1 MPQYERQ
8 KNILDYLQSNHSATV
23 KELAHAVYA
32 SEASVRRDIA
42 RLEAS
47 GHVERIYGSILLAGH
62 ENAVVP
68 VGVREMSNISRKEI
82 VAKMAAERIQDG
94 DTVILDASTTTF
106 RICRHILDRKHLN
119 VVTNNLRVCEALGK
133 AEGIQVYCTGGTYNG
148 SSSCFL
154 GANAEEFLQKVHA
167 DKLFFSAQGID
178 ESGAITDVS
187 EQEISMRKAMMRQSK
202 QIIFLCDATK
212 FGIRRPFTMC
222 SREDVDEII
231 CDIPLSFPQK

>member
-8 KNILDYLQSNHSATV
+8 KNILQYLQTNHSATV
-23 KELAHAVYA
+23 KELASAIFA

-106 RICRHILDRKHLN
+106 RICRHILERKHLN
-119 VVTNNLRVCEALGK
+119 VVTNNIRVCEALGK

-148 SSSCFL
+148 GSSCFL
-154 GANAEEFLQKVHA
+154 GAKAEDFLKTIHA

-178 ESGAITDVS
+178 ENGIISDVS
-187 EQEISMRKAMMRQSK
+187 EQEISMRRTMMEQAK
-202 QIIFLCDATK
+202 EVIFLCDATK

-222 SREDVDEII
+222 TKEDVYEII
-231 CDIPLSFPQK
+231 CDVPLHFE

>member
-8 KNILDYLQSNHSATV
+8 KHILDYLQNNHSATV

-47 GHVERIYGSILLAGH
+47 GHIERIYGSILLAGH

-68 VGVREMSNISRKEI
+68 VGVREMANISRKEI
-82 VAKMAAERIQDG
+82 VAKMGAERIQDG

-106 RICRHILDRKHLN
+106 RICRHILDKKHLN
-119 VVTNNLRVCEALGK
+119 VITNNLRVCEALAK

-148 SSSCFL
+148 GSNCFL
-154 GANAEEFLQKVHA
+154 GAKAEAFLETVHA

-178 ESGAITDVS
+178 EYGIITDVS
-187 EQEISMRKAMMRQSK
+187 EPEISMRKAMMRQAK
-202 QIIFLCDATK
+202 EIIFLCDATK

-222 SREDVDEII
+222 SLENVDEII
-231 CDIPLSFPQK
+231 CDVPLSFSKN

>member
-8 KNILDYLQSNHSATV
+8 KYILEYLQTHHSATV
-23 KELAHAVYA
+23 KELAIALYA

-42 RLEAS
+42 RLETS

-68 VGVREMSNISRKEI
+68 VSVREMSNIARKDI
-82 VAKMAAERIQDG
+82 VAKIAAERILDG

-119 VVTNNLRVCEALGK
+119 VITNNIRVCEALGR
-133 AEGIQVYCTGGTYNG
+133 ADGIQVYCTGGTFDG

-154 GANAEEFLQKVHA
+154 GANAEKFLENVHA
-167 DKLFFSAQGID
+167 DKMFFSAQGITED
-178 ESGAITDVS
+178 GFITDVS
-187 EQEISMRKAMMRQSK
+187 EQEISMRRAMMRQAK
-202 QIIFLCDATK
+202 HITFLCDATK
-212 FGIRRPFTMC
+212 FGIRRPFTLC
-222 SREDVDEII
+222 RREEVDDII
-231 CDIPLSFPQK
+231 CDIPLPID

>member
-8 KNILDYLQSNHSATV
+8 KTILDYLENHHSATI
-23 KELAHAVYA
+23 KELASAVYA

-68 VGVREMSNISRKEI
+68 VSVREVSNIARKEI
-82 VAKMAAERIQDG
+82 VAKEAAELIRDG

-119 VVTNNLRVCEALGK
+119 VVTNNLRVCEALGE
-133 AEGIQVYCTGGTYNG
+133 AEGIQVYCTGGTYDG
-148 SSSCFL
+148 GSSCFL

-167 DKLFFSAQGID
+167 DKLFFSAQGITED
-178 ESGAITDVS
+178 GTITDVS
-187 EQEISMRKAMMRQSK
+187 EQEISMRRAMIRQARERY
-202 QIIFLCDATK
+202 FLCDATK
-212 FGIRRPFTMC
+212 FGIRRPFTLCRAEEMD
-222 SREDVDEII
+222 RII
-231 CDIPLSFPQK
+231 CDTPLIFQAT

>member
-8 KNILDYLQSNHSATV
+8 KNILQYLQTNHSATV
-23 KELAHAVYA
+23 KELASAIFA

-154 GANAEEFLQKVHA
+154 GANAEDFLRKLHA

-178 ESGAITDVS
+178 ESGTITDVS

-202 QIIFLCDATK
+202 QIFFLCDATK

-222 SREDVDEII
+222 SRDDVDEII